1 MTRQSQIT
9 LFWLG
14 ALAAFVAALY
24 LFRGILLPFVAGA
37 ALAYALDPVANWL
50 ETRGVNR
57 TVAALAIVVL
67 IAILFVAVF
76 VLVVP
81 VLINQ
86 LVDFLQQV
94 PSLISRLQTLFGP
107 WLDSDWARY
116 LGIDAASLRSSLTGF
131 FANGASIV
139 QTLLSSLLTGGRTV
153 VDVASLL
160 FVTPFVVF
168 YLLRDWHRMTA
179 WIDGLL
185 PRDYVDEIRELAG
198 AMDEKVA
205 AFVRGQMLSGTVL
218 GIFYAAGLVAIG
230 LNYGLLIGLAAGIL
244 SFIPYLGFTTG
255 FVASIIIAIVQFWP
269 DWIWLVATVA
279 VFMAGQ
285 VLEGYV
291 LQPYLIGTRVGLHPV
306 WLLFALFA
314 FGLLFGF
321 LGLLIAIPAAAAVGV
336 LLHFAIARYQ
346 ASPLYRGRSAAR
358 ADKKIGN
365 E

>member
-1 MTRQSQIT
+1 MKRETRVA

-14 ALAAFVAALY
+14 ALALVIVALL
-24 LFRGILLPFVAGA
+24 LFRQILLPFVAGM
-37 ALAYALDPVANWL
+37 ALAYALDPVAEWL
-50 ETRGVNR
+50 EERGLSR
-57 TVAALAIVVL
+57 TAASVAVL
-67 IAILFVAVF
+67 VLFLILFVAI
-76 VLVVP
+76 LVVIVP
-81 VLINQ
+81 VLVNQ
-86 LVDFLQQV
+86 LIDFLQRL
-94 PSLISRLQTLFGP
+94 PSTIERLQALLGP

-116 LGIDAASLRSSLTGF
+116 LGIDPQSLRASLTGF
-131 FANGASIV
+131 LTSGANLI

-153 VDVASLL
+153 IDIASLL

-168 YLLRDWHRMTA
+168 YLLRDWPRMTA
-179 WIDGLL
+179 WFDRLL
-185 PRDYVDEIRELAG
+185 PLDYADEIRGLAS

-230 LNYGLLIGLAAGIL
+230 LNYGLLIGLGAGIL
-244 SFIPYLGFTTG
+244 SFIPYAGFTTG
-255 FVASIIIAIVQFWP
+255 FVVSIIIALVQFWP
-269 DWIWLVATVA
+269 DWIWLAATVA

-321 LGLLIAIPAAAAVGV
+321 MGLLIAIPAAAAVGV
-336 LLHFAIARYQ
+336 LSHFAIERYR
-346 ASPLYRGRSAAR
+346 ASPLYRGESAGPG
-358 ADKKIGN
+358 DG
-365 E
+365 

>member
-1 MTRQSQIT
+1 MNRQVQIA

-14 ALAAFVAALY
+14 ALAAAVAALVI
-24 LFRGILLPFVAGA
+24 FRAILLPFVAGF
-37 ALAYALDPVANWL
+37 ALAYALDPVASWL
-50 ETRGVNR
+50 ERRGVSR
-57 TVAALAIVVL
+57 AVAALIIVVL
-67 IAILFVAVF
+67 ILILFVAVF
-76 VLVVP
+76 ILIVP

-86 LVDFLQQV
+86 LVDFLQQL
-94 PSLISRLQTLFGP
+94 PSLISRLQTMLGP
-107 WLDSDWARY
+107 WLESDWARY
-116 LGIDAASLRSSLTGF
+116 LGINAENLRASLTGF
-131 FANGASIV
+131 FTSGADVV
-139 QTLLSSLLTGGRTV
+139 QTLLASLLTGGRTV
-153 VDVASLL
+153 VDIASLL

-168 YLLRDWHRMTA
+168 YGLRDWHRMIA
-179 WIDGLL
+179 WVDGLL
-185 PRDYVDEIRELAG
+185 PCDYADDIRGLAR

-218 GIFYAAGLVAIG
+218 GMFYAAGLVGIG
-230 LNYGLLIGLAAGIL
+230 LNYGLLVGLAAGIL
-244 SFIPYLGFTTG
+244 SFIPYFGFTTG
-255 FVASIIIAIVQFWP
+255 FVASIIIALVQFWP
-269 DWIWLVATVA
+269 NWIWLAATVA

-336 LLHFAIARYQ
+336 LFHFAILRYQ
-346 ASPLYRGRSAAR
+346 ASPLYRGRVASKA
-358 ADKKIGN
+358 GN

>member
-1 MTRQSQIT
+1 MSRQTRIT

-14 ALAAFVAALY
+14 ALAALVAT
-24 LFRGILLPFVAGA
+24 LFIFRAILLPFVAGA
-37 ALAYALDPVANWL
+37 VLAYALDPVANWL
-50 ETRGVNR
+50 EKRGVNR
-57 TVAALAIVVL
+57 GVAALLVVVV

-76 VLVVP
+76 VLIVP

-86 LVDFLQQV
+86 LADFLQQL
-94 PSLISRLQTLFGP
+94 PSLIGRLQTVLGP
-107 WLDSDWARY
+107 WLESDWARY
-116 LGIDAASLRSSLTGF
+116 LGIDAASLRTSLTGF
-131 FANGASIV
+131 FANGASIL

-153 VDVASLL
+153 IDIASLF

-168 YLLRDWHRMTA
+168 YLLRDWHRMTG
-179 WIDGLL
+179 WVDGLL
-185 PRDYVDEIRELAG
+185 PRDYADEIRQLAR
-198 AMDEKVA
+198 AMDKKVA

-230 LNYGLLIGLAAGIL
+230 LNYGLLVGLAAGIL
-244 SFIPYLGFTTG
+244 SFIPYLGFASG
-255 FVASIIIAIVQFWP
+255 FIASIVIAIVQFWP
-269 DWIWLVATVA
+269 DWIWLAATVA

-321 LGLLIAIPAAAAVGV
+321 LGLLVAIPAAAAVGV
-336 LLHFAIARYQ
+336 LLHFAIERYQ
-346 ASPLYRGRSAAR
+346 ASPLYRGGGGKA
-358 ADKKIGN
+358 GN

>member
-1 MTRQSQIT
+1 MSRQTRIT

-14 ALAAFVAALY
+14 TLAALVAVLFV
-24 LFRGILLPFVAGA
+24 FRAILLPFIAGA

-50 ETRGVNR
+50 EKRGINR
-57 TVAALAIVVL
+57 TIAALIVVVVIL
-67 IAILFVAVF
+67 ILFVAVF
-76 VLVVP
+76 ILVVP

-86 LVDFLQQV
+86 LADFLQQL
-94 PSLISRLQTLFGP
+94 PSLISRLQTMFGP
-107 WLDSDWARY
+107 WLESDWARY
-116 LGIDAASLRSSLTGF
+116 LGIDAASLRSSLTSF
-131 FANGASIV
+131 FANGASIM

-153 VDVASLL
+153 IDIASLL

-168 YLLRDWHRMTA
+168 YLLRDWHRMIA
-179 WIDGLL
+179 WVDGLL
-185 PRDYVDEIRELAG
+185 PRDYADDIRRLAR

-244 SFIPYLGFTTG
+244 SFIPYLGFTSG

-269 DWIWLVATVA
+269 DWIWLAATIA

-336 LLHFAIARYQ
+336 LLHFAIERYQ
-346 ASPLYRGRSAAR
+346 ASPLYRGGGAGT
-358 ADKKIGN
+358 GN

>member
-1 MTRQSQIT
+1 MKRQTRIT

-14 ALAAFVAALY
+14 ALAALVAVLFV
-24 LFRGILLPFVAGA
+24 FRAILLPFVAGA

-50 ETRGVNR
+50 EKRGINR
-57 TVAALAIVVL
+57 GIAALAIVVL
-67 IAILFVAVF
+67 IAILFIAVF
-76 VLVVP
+76 ILIVP

-86 LVDFLQQV
+86 LVDFLQQL
-94 PSLISRLQTLFGP
+94 PSLIGRLQTMFGP

-116 LGIDAASLRSSLTGF
+116 LGIDAQSLRASLTGF
-131 FANGASIV
+131 FANGASIL

-153 VDVASLL
+153 VDIASLL

-185 PRDYVDEIRELAG
+185 PRDHADEIRRLAR

-321 LGLLIAIPAAAAVGV
+321 LGLLVAIPAAAAVGV
-336 LLHFAIARYQ
+336 LLHFAIQRYQ
-346 ASPLYRGRSAAR
+346 ASPLYRGSAGKA
-358 ADKKIGN
+358 AN

>member
-1 MTRQSQIT
+1 MKRQTRIA

-14 ALAAFVAALY
+14 TLAAFVAV
-24 LFRGILLPFVAGA
+24 LFIFRAILLPFVAGA
-37 ALAYALDPVANWL
+37 ALAYGLDPVANWM
-50 ETRGVNR
+50 ERRKINR
-57 TVAALAIVVL
+57 TVAALAIVVVIL
-67 IAILFVAVF
+67 ILFVAVF

-86 LVDFLQQV
+86 LADFLQQL
-94 PSLISRLQTLFGP
+94 PSFISRLQTMFGP
-107 WLDSDWARY
+107 WLESDWARY
-116 LGIDAASLRSSLTGF
+116 LGIDAGSLRASLTGF
-131 FANGASIV
+131 FANGASIM

-153 VDVASLL
+153 IDIASLL

-168 YLLRDWHRMTA
+168 YLLRDWHRMIA

-185 PRDYVDEIRELAG
+185 PRDYADEIRRLAH

-218 GIFYAAGLVAIG
+218 GMFYAAGLMAIG
-230 LNYGLLIGLAAGIL
+230 LNYGLLVGLAAGIL
-244 SFIPYLGFTTG
+244 SFIPYLGFSSG
-255 FVASIIIAIVQFWP
+255 FVASIIIALVQFWP

-321 LGLLIAIPAAAAVGV
+321 LGLLVAIPAAAAVGV
-336 LLHFAIARYQ
+336 LLQFAIERYQ
-346 ASPLYRGRSAAR
+346 ASPLFGGGSAG
-358 ADKKIGN
+358 KTGN

>member
-1 MTRQSQIT
+1 MSRQTRIA

-14 ALAAFVAALY
+14 TLAVLVLAVLSV
-24 LFRGILLPFVAGA
+24 FRAILLPFIAGT

-50 ETRGVNR
+50 EQRGMNR
-57 TVAALAIVVL
+57 TIAALDRGGVIV
-67 IAILFVAVF
+67 ILFVAIF
-76 VLVVP
+76 ILVVP

-86 LVDFLQQV
+86 LVDFLQQ
-94 PSLISRLQTLFGP
+94 PAELSSTP
-107 WLDSDWARY
+107 A
-116 LGIDAASLRSSLTGF
+116 DAARSVAGQRL
-131 FANGASIV
+131 GA
-139 QTLLSSLLTGGRTV
+139 LSRHRRGRACALADRASSPAAPPSCRRCSRRCSPAGGRSI
-153 VDVASLL
+153 DIASLL

-168 YLLRDWHRMTA
+168 YLLRDWHRMVA
-179 WIDGLL
+179 WVDGLL
-185 PRDYVDEIRELAG
+185 PRDYADDIRRLAR

-244 SFIPYLGFTTG
+244 SFIPYLGFTSG
-255 FVASIIIAIVQFWP
+255 FVASIVIAIVQFWP
-269 DWIWLVATVA
+269 DWIWLAATIA

-336 LLHFAIARYQ
+336 LLHFAVERYQ
-346 ASPLYRGRSAAR
+346 ASPLYRGGGAGT
-358 ADKKIGN
+358 GN

>member
-1 MTRQSQIT
+1 MSRQTRIA

-14 ALAAFVAALY
+14 SLAVVVAALF
-24 LFRGILLPFVAGA
+24 LFRAILLPFVAGA
-37 ALAYALDPVANWL
+37 ALAYALDPVVSWL
-50 ETRGVNR
+50 EKRGVSR
-57 TVAALAIVVL
+57 AVAALAIVVL
-67 IAILFVAVF
+67 IVIFFVAVF
-76 VLVVP
+76 VLIVP

-86 LVDFLQQV
+86 LVDFLQRL
-94 PSLISRLQTLFGP
+94 PSYAERLQALLGP
-107 WLDSDWARY
+107 LLDTDWARA
-116 LGIDAASLRSSLTGF
+116 LGIDGSSLRASLTGF
-131 FANGASIV
+131 FASGANV
-139 QTLLSSLLTGGRTV
+139 MQTLLASLLTGGRTV

-168 YLLRDWHRMTA
+168 YLLRDWHRMIA
-179 WIDGLL
+179 WVDGLL
-185 PRDYVDEIRELAG
+185 PRDHADEIRRLAR

-218 GIFYAAGLVAIG
+218 GVFYAVGLVAIG

-244 SFIPYLGFTTG
+244 SFIPYLGFATG
-255 FVASIIIAIVQFWP
+255 FVASIIIAIVQYWP
-269 DWIWLVATVA
+269 EWIWLAATVA

-314 FGLLFGF
+314 FSLLFGF
-321 LGLLIAIPAAAAVGV
+321 LGLLVAIPAAAAVGV
-336 LLHFAIARYQ
+336 LLQFAIARYRTSLLFRGA
-346 ASPLYRGRSAAR
+346 ASKS
-358 ADKKIGN
+358 GN

>member
-1 MTRQSQIT
+1 MSRQTRIT

-14 ALAAFVAALY
+14 TLAALVAVLFV
-24 LFRGILLPFVAGA
+24 FRAILLPFVAGA

-50 ETRGVNR
+50 EKRGVNR
-57 TVAALAIVVL
+57 GVAALVVVVV

-76 VLVVP
+76 VLIVP
-81 VLINQ
+81 VLLNQ
-86 LVDFLQQV
+86 LVDFLQQL
-94 PSLISRLQTLFGP
+94 PSLIGRLQTMLGP
-107 WLDSDWARY
+107 WLESDWARY
-116 LGIDAASLRSSLTGF
+116 LGIDAASLRTSLTGF
-131 FANGASIV
+131 FANGASIL

-153 VDVASLL
+153 IDIASLL

-185 PRDYVDEIRELAG
+185 PRDYADEIRQLAR
-198 AMDEKVA
+198 AMDKKVA

-218 GIFYAAGLVAIG
+218 GIFYAAGLVGIG
-230 LNYGLLIGLAAGIL
+230 LNYGLLVGLAAGIL
-244 SFIPYLGFTTG
+244 SFIPYFGFTTG
-255 FVASIIIAIVQFWP
+255 FVASIVIALVQFWP
-269 DWIWLVATVA
+269 DWIWLAATVA

-321 LGLLIAIPAAAAVGV
+321 LGLLVAIPAAAAVGV
-336 LLHFAIARYQ
+336 LLHFAIERYQ
-346 ASPLYRGRSAAR
+346 ASPLYRGSAGKA
-358 ADKKIGN
+358 GN

>member
-1 MTRQSQIT
+1 MTSQIRIT

-14 ALAAFVAALY
+14 VLVAAVVVLFV
-24 LFRGILLPFVAGA
+24 FRGILLPFVAGA
-37 ALAYALDPVANWL
+37 ALAYALDPIATWL
-50 ETRGVNR
+50 EKHRINRG
-57 TVAALAIVVL
+57 VAALATVVV
-67 IAILFVAVF
+67 IAILFIAVF
-76 VLVVP
+76 VLIVP

-86 LVDFLQQV
+86 LVDFLQQL
-94 PSLISRLQTLFGP
+94 PSLIGRLQTLLGP
-107 WLDSDWARY
+107 WLESDWARY
-116 LGIDAASLRSSLTGF
+116 LGIDAGSLRASLTGF

-153 VDVASLL
+153 IDIASLL

-168 YLLRDWHRMTA
+168 YLLRDWHRMVA

-185 PRDYVDEIRELAG
+185 PRDHADEIRRLAR

-205 AFVRGQMLSGTVL
+205 AFVRGQMMSGTVL
-218 GIFYAAGLVAIG
+218 GIFYATGLVAIG
-230 LNYGLLIGLAAGIL
+230 LNYGLLVGMAAGVL
-244 SFIPYLGFTTG
+244 SFIPYLGFSSG
-255 FVASIIIAIVQFWP
+255 FIASIVIALVQFWP
-269 DWIWLVATVA
+269 NWIWLLATVA

-321 LGLLIAIPAAAAVGV
+321 LGLLVAIPAAAAVGV
-336 LLHFAIARYQ
+336 LFHFAIERYQ
-346 ASPLYRGRSAAR
+346 ASALYRGGGA
-358 ADKKIGN
+358 GN